1 MRFLPRNW
9 WSIFPLCVL
18 ALLLAHSIALI
29 YRIDPN
35 TSLWFPPS
43 GVAIALTLWFGPVG
57 IAATALASIL
67 AAPHWQLH
75 GWMSGLGAIDALEPL
90 IAWGCYRHLFRGSL
104 HFLRL
109 REAIAF
115 ILSGPICASAV
126 SAGVWTLALQL
137 LRVTSTDSLLTR
149 ILYWWVGNAIGTIA
163 IAPLALI
170 YLTPRLQQY
179 QLLPETSLPPTPTPT
194 RPQIG
199 QWLAILSLCI
209 VTSTLTVIQTRDSA
223 FIVQQLSFLSFI
235 PILWAATRFGI
246 QGGLFSG
253 SLCVFVA
260 LLTYPL
266 TETWT
271 TFPQYPQILFIH
283 KLSLLVQCAVGF
295 LMGCVTTERAM
306 LSAAL
311 AQERLEAQDYQAR
324 IEFNEQLLQL
334 NQSLA
339 DANARLERS
348 NQEQQATLHERQQ
361 IEDSLRQSEVRFARL
376 AKNVPGVIYQY
387 SQDGRDSLGEFTYLS
402 PVCQEVFEL
411 DPQAVLDNASLMWQV
426 VHPEDISGFRESIL
440 QVVQSYWET
449 GQLSDPRPQWR
460 WEWRIITPSGQLKW
474 IQGIAHAEEQPDG
487 TLLWDGL
494 LLDISDRKV
503 AEFALQAS
511 EAKFRRLVEANIFG
525 VAIGKLSGQVTYAND
540 AFLQMIRYSQADLA
554 ANAVHW
560 ESLTPPEYY
569 PTDTQIIR
577 ELRESGV
584 STPCEKEYFR
594 KDGSRVPV
602 LVGAALLLEQ
612 FYDSQSLHPDH
623 QTLIGFYLDLS
634 DRKQVERALRESEE
648 RLHLILDASALG
660 MWYCDLPL
668 NVLICNKTC
677 KEHFGLPP
685 EGEVTIDLFYACLHP
700 DDRETTRQGIEKA
713 IANRTPY
720 DAEFRT
726 RGPDGHLRWV
736 RAKGQIFNDPTSGR
750 PYRFDGITIDITAA
764 KQAEAER
771 ELLLARRSQ
780 YALQLHGL
788 TRASMVMNASL
799 SVESVLRSITEQA
812 RAIIGAHQAIA
823 RVTLNGETSISCS
836 LAERYAAWRGAEHH
850 LELLHL
856 QSDEPLTQ
864 SVRMTQAELSRDPRW
879 QTLAQQQYSLPMQ
892 GWLAAPL
899 RIQGDRLIGIVQ
911 LSEKI
916 EGEFNE
922 EDEAIILQ
930 LAQMA
935 AVAIE
940 NTRLYEAEQR
950 ARTHAEEANRIK
962 DEFLAVL
969 SHELRTPLNPILGW
983 IKLLRTRQMDE
994 VKVARALET
1003 IERNALLQA
1012 QLIEDL
1018 LDVSRILRGKIN
1030 LIVSAVNLQAV
1041 VEAALD
1047 MVRLA
1052 AQAKGIEIDTQFVSP
1067 LPTISGDPNRLQQVV
1082 CNLLSNAVKFTPNG
1096 GRVSVQLWADGSFVK
1111 IQIQDNGAGINPH
1124 FLPYVFDYF
1133 RQQNSSSN
1141 RAFGGL
1147 GLGLA
1152 IVRYLVELHG
1162 GTAIAQSPGEG
1173 QGAIFTV
1180 AFPLVPPS
1188 SNDFGEAAA
1197 PVELAS
1203 TPAFSSL
1210 QGLRIL
1216 VVDDEVDTRE
1226 LLIFTLE
1233 QYGAQVLAVG
1243 SARVAI
1249 NCIASSESQFD
1260 LLLSDIGMPE
1270 MDGYQLIQQ
1279 VRALPPTQGGNIL
1292 AIALT
1297 AYAGQIDRQQILQA
1311 GFQAHL
1317 AKPIEPAALA
1327 IAIVNLLASQSQF
1340 N

>member
-1 MRFLPRNW
+1 M
-9 WSIFPLCVL
+9 
-18 ALLLAHSIALI
+18 
-29 YRIDPN
+29 
-35 TSLWFPPS
+35 
-43 GVAIALTLWFGPVG
+43 
-57 IAATALASIL
+57 
-67 AAPHWQLH
+67 
-75 GWMSGLGAIDALEPL
+75 
-90 IAWGCYRHLFRGSL
+90 
-104 HFLRL
+104 
-109 REAIAF
+109 
-115 ILSGPICASAV
+115 
-126 SAGVWTLALQL
+126 
-137 LRVTSTDSLLTR
+137 
-149 ILYWWVGNAIGTIA
+149 
-163 IAPLALI
+163 
-170 YLTPRLQQY
+170 
-179 QLLPETSLPPTPTPT
+179 
-194 RPQIG
+194 
-199 QWLAILSLCI
+199 
-209 VTSTLTVIQTRDSA
+209 
-223 FIVQQLSFLSFI
+223 
-235 PILWAATRFGI
+235 
-246 QGGLFSG
+246 
-253 SLCVFVA
+253 
-260 LLTYPL
+260 
-266 TETWT
+266 
-271 TFPQYPQILFIH
+271 
-283 KLSLLVQCAVGF
+283 
-295 LMGCVTTERAM
+295 
-306 LSAAL
+306 
-311 AQERLEAQDYQAR
+311 
-324 IEFNEQLLQL
+324 
-334 NQSLA
+334 
-339 DANARLERS
+339 
-348 NQEQQATLHERQQ
+348 
-361 IEDSLRQSEVRFARL
+361 
-376 AKNVPGVIYQY
+376 
-387 SQDGRDSLGEFTYLS
+387 
-402 PVCQEVFEL
+402 
-411 DPQAVLDNASLMWQV
+411 
-426 VHPEDISGFRESIL
+426 
-440 QVVQSYWET
+440 
-449 GQLSDPRPQWR
+449 
-460 WEWRIITPSGQLKW
+460 
-474 IQGIAHAEEQPDG
+474 
-487 TLLWDGL
+487 
-494 LLDISDRKV
+494 
-503 AEFALQAS
+503 
-511 EAKFRRLVEANIFG
+511 
-525 VAIGKLSGQVTYAND
+525 
-540 AFLQMIRYSQADLA
+540 
-554 ANAVHW
+554 
-560 ESLTPPEYY
+560 
-569 PTDTQIIR
+569 
-577 ELRESGV
+577 
-584 STPCEKEYFR
+584 
-594 KDGSRVPV
+594 
-602 LVGAALLLEQ
+602 LVGAALLQEQ
-612 FYDSQSLHPDH
+612 PCDRLSPDE
-623 QTLIGFYLDLS
+623 QALIGFYLDLS

-668 NVLICNKTC
+668 NVLLCNKTC
-677 KEHFGLPP
+677 KEHLGLPP
-685 EGEVTIDLFYACLHP
+685 QGEVTIDLFYACLHP
-700 DDRETTRQGIEKA
+700 DDRESTRQGIEKA
-713 IANRTPY
+713 IGDRTPY

-736 RAKGQIFNDPTSGR
+736 RVKGQIFNDPTSGR

-788 TRASMVMNASL
+788 THASMVMNASL

-823 RVTLNGETSISCS
+823 RVTLNGETLISCS
-836 LAERYAAWRGAEHH
+836 LAERHAAWQGAEHH

-856 QSDEPLTQ
+856 QPDEPLNQ
-864 SVRMTQAELSRDPRW
+864 SLRMTQDELSGDPRW
-879 QTLAQQQYSLPMQ
+879 QALAQQQYSLPMH

-899 RIQGDRLIGIVQ
+899 RIQGDRLIGSVQ

-922 EDEAIILQ
+922 EDEAIVVQ
-930 LAQMA
+930 LAQIA

-983 IKLLRTRQMDE
+983 VKLLRTRQMDE
-994 VKVARALET
+994 AKVARALET
-1003 IERNALLQA
+1003 IERNASLQA

-1030 LIVSAVNLQAV
+1030 LAICSVNLQAV

-1052 AQAKGIEIDTQFVSP
+1052 AQAKGIEIDTQFVSG

-1180 AFPLVPPS
+1180 AFPLMPPS
-1188 SNDFGEAAA
+1188 SNDWAAERVA

-1243 SARVAI
+1243 SAQVAI

-1270 MDGYQLIQQ
+1270 MDGYQLIHQ
-1279 VRALPPTQGGNIL
+1279 VRSLPPAQGGNIL

-1297 AYAGQIDRQQILQA
+1297 AYAGHINRQQILQA

-1327 IAIVNLLASQSQF
+1327 VAIVNLLASQPQL